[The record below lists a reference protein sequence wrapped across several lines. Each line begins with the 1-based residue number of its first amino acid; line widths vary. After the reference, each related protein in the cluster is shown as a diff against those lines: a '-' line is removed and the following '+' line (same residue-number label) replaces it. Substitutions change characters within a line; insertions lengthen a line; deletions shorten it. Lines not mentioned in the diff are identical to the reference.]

1 MNEYEASQS
10 ALLVAVERPGDSHAE
25 VAESLDEL
33 TQLVRTI
40 GIAPAEAQIVR
51 LAQPHPRFLLGSG
64 KTDELIARAG
74 ELEAEYIVFD
84 DDLSP
89 AQQRNWEKSSS
100 LCVIDRHEVILEIFA
115 DRAYTREAN
124 LQVALARLEYSLPRL
139 KRQWTHLSRQR
150 GGARGTRGE
159 GETQLEAD
167 RRVVVNRIARVKRDL
182 SRVREQRATMR
193 KHRTGVPVPT
203 GAIVGYTNA
212 GKSSLLNRLTRA
224 QVLVEDKLF
233 ATLDPTTRRL
243 SLPDGTET
251 LLTDTVG
258 FIRKLPHDLVDAFRS
273 TLEETVLADYLIHV
287 VDASSPTMEHQIAVT
302 RQVLEEIG
310 AGDKPVVMV
319 LNKIDLVESDLPA
332 QAVDNDRTVRV
343 SAATGQGVDRL
354 VAVIQTVVAGAMEA
368 VELVLPSSRHD
379 LAALVH
385 RTGRVLA
392 KDYVDGTIRIRAQLP
407 DKTRSML
414 ERFLVRP
421 DGSPAA

>member
-1 MNEYEASQS
+1 MNEHGSSER
-10 ALLVAVERPGDSHAE
+10 ALLVAIERPDDGHAG
-25 VAESLDEL
+25 VAESVAEL
-33 TQLVRTI
+33 RQLVATI
-40 GIAPAEAQIVR
+40 GIVPAEAQIVR
-51 LAQPHPRFLLGSG
+51 LSHPHPRFLLGSG
-64 KTDELIARAG
+64 KTQELIDRAKEIG
-74 ELEAEYIVFD
+74 AEYIIFD

-89 AQQRNWEKSSS
+89 AQQRNWEKSSE

-115 DRAYTREAN
+115 DRAFTREAN

-224 QVLVEDKLF
+224 QVPVEDKLF

-243 SLPDGTET
+243 SLPNGTET

-273 TLEETVLADYLIHV
+273 TLEETVLADFLIHV
-287 VDASSPTMEHQIAVT
+287 VDASSPTMEHQVQIT
-302 RQVLEEIG
+302 RKVLDEIG
-310 AGDKPVVMV
+310 AGDKPVIMV
-319 LNKIDLVESDLPA
+319 LNKVDLLGAEPPADPPGAPPHTVALSTLSGYGVDLLETAIQAVVASRMDAVDMVLPA
-332 QAVDNDRTVRV
+332 GRY
-343 SAATGQGVDRL
+343 
-354 VAVIQTVVAGAMEA
+354 
-368 VELVLPSSRHD
+368 D

-392 KDYVDGTIRIRAQLP
+392 KNYIDGTIHIRAQVP
-407 DKTRSML
+407 DKTRSL
-414 ERFLVRP
+414 ISAFLTSTP
-421 DGSPAA
+421 QP

>member
-1 MNEYEASQS
+1 MNEYASSES
-10 ALLVAVERPGDSHAE
+10 ALLVAIERPDDDHAS
-25 VAESLDEL
+25 VTESMDEL
-33 TQLVRTI
+33 RQLVRTI
-40 GIAPAEAQIVR
+40 GIIPAESAIVR
-51 LAQPHPRFLLGSG
+51 LSQPHPRFLLGSG
-64 KTDELIARAG
+64 KTRELIDRADELG
-74 ELEAEYIVFD
+74 TEYIVFD

-89 AQQRNWEKSSS
+89 AQQRNWEKSSQ

-115 DRAYTREAN
+115 DRAFTREAN

-273 TLEETVLADYLIHV
+273 TLEETVLADFLIHV
-287 VDASSPTMEHQIAVT
+287 VDASSSTMDHQVQIT
-302 RQVLEEIG
+302 RQVLDEIG
-310 AGDKPVVMV
+310 TGDKPVIMV
-319 LNKIDLVESDLPA
+319 LNKVDLLEAVPPADPSGAPQHTVALSTLSGYGVEQLVAAIQEVVASRMDAVEMVLPA
-332 QAVDNDRTVRV
+332 
-343 SAATGQGVDRL
+343 
-354 VAVIQTVVAGAMEA
+354 
-368 VELVLPSSRHD
+368 SRYD

-385 RTGRVLA
+385 RTGHVLA
-392 KDYVDGTIRIRAQLP
+392 TDYVDGTIHIRAQVP
-407 DKTRSML
+407 EKTRSL
-414 ERFLVRP
+414 ISPFLMPTARP
-421 DGSPAA
+421 